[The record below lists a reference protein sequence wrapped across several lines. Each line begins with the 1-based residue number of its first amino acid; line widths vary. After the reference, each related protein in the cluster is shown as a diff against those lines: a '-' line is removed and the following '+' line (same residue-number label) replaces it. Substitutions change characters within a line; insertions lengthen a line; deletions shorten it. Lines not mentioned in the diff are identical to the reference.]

1 MVNSIDEK
9 IITKAIV
16 ESFLKDFLSYTE
28 CDVAIGGAGPSGAV
42 AAYYLAK
49 KNIKVAIYERKLSPG
64 GGMWGGGMMFPY
76 IVVQT
81 EGKEILDEFNI
92 NYHEYEKGYF
102 VASSVEATSS
112 ILAKCTKA
120 GAKIFNTISIEDVVI
135 REGDK
140 IEGVVLSWSATDIAK
155 LHVDPLVIKSKY
167 VIDAT
172 GHDCEICKI
181 VCRKI
186 GNKLNTPTGTIIGE
200 KPMWADIAEKHVEEN
215 TKEIYPNLFVT
226 GMAANAAY
234 GAPRMGPIFGGML
247 LSGKKVAEL
256 IMYKMGLPA
265 Q

>member
-1 MVNSIDEK
+1 MEILDER

-16 ESFLKDFLSYTE
+16 ENFSKDFLDYTD
-28 CDVAIGGAGPSGAV
+28 CDVAIAGAGPSGAV

-49 KNIKVAIYERKLSPG
+49 SSIKVVIYERKLSPG

-81 EGKEILDEFNI
+81 EGKEILDEFDIYYN
-92 NYHEYEKGYF
+92 EYKPGYY
-102 VASSVEATSS
+102 VASSIEATSS
-112 ILAKCTKA
+112 ILSKSTKS

-135 REGDK
+135 RENDK
-140 IEGVVLSWSATDIAK
+140 IEGFVLSWSATGIAK
-155 LHVDPLVIKSKY
+155 LHVDPLVIKSK
-167 VIDAT
+167 VVVDAT
-172 GHDCEICKI
+172 GHDCEVCKI

-186 GNKLNTPTGTIIGE
+186 GNKLNTSTGTIMGE
-200 KPMWADIAEKHVEEN
+200 KPMWADMAEKHVEEN

-256 IMYKMGLPA
+256 IIKKLK
-265 Q
+265 

>member
-1 MVNSIDEK
+1 MNAIDER

-16 ESFLKDFLSYTE
+16 ESFSKDFLDYTD
-28 CDVAIGGAGPSGAV
+28 CDVAIAGAGPSGAV

-49 KNIKVAIYERKLSPG
+49 SNIKVAIYERKLSPG

-92 NYHEYEKGYF
+92 NYYEYEHGYY

-112 ILAKCTKA
+112 ILSKSTRT

-135 REGDK
+135 RENDI
-140 IEGVVLSWSATDIAK
+140 IEGLVLSWSATSIAK
-155 LHVDPLVIKSKY
+155 LHVDPLVIKSKI
-167 VIDAT
+167 VVDAT

-186 GNKLNTPTGTIIGE
+186 GNKLNTSTGIVIGE
-200 KPMWADIAEKHVEEN
+200 KPMWADVAEKHVEDN

-234 GAPRMGPIFGGML
+234 GAHRMGPIFGGML

-256 IMYKMGLPA
+256 IIKKLR
-265 Q
+265 